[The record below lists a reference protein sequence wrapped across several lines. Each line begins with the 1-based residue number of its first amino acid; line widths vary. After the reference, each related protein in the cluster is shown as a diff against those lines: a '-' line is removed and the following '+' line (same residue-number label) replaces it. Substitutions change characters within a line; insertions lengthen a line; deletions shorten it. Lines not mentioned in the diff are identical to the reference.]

1 MFDKLKEAVGK
12 FVSSIGKK
20 ELNEKRLE
28 ESLQDLRILLVSN
41 DVSLRVAEAIC
52 DDVKKKLLGG
62 KVSLLENVRKIV
74 LKDLSEAIAEILEQG
89 GKMDIVKLAVEKKK
103 SATPLTIM
111 AVGINGTGKTITI
124 SKLAYMFKKKG
135 LSCVMAA
142 SDTFRA
148 GSIEQLEKH
157 GQAIGVRVI
166 KHTYGADAAAVAWDA
181 VEHARAQHINVVLID
196 TAGRMQTNKNLLD
209 EMEKIHR
216 VVKPDIVI
224 FIGDA
229 LAGNDAVEQAE
240 KFNEKVHIDG
250 SILTKV
256 DADVKGG
263 AAISITYVTKRPI
276 LFVGV
281 GQKYEDL
288 EPFEPDWFVQKIF
301 GTGQK

>member
-20 ELNEKRLE
+20 ELNEKRLD
-28 ESLQDLRILLVSN
+28 ESLQDLQVMLVGN
-41 DVSLRVAEAIC
+41 DVSLKVAEAIC
-52 DDVKKKLLGG
+52 EDVKKKLLGG

-74 LKDLSEAIAEILEQG
+74 LKALSDTITDILDQG
-89 GKMDIVKLAVEKKK
+89 GKVDIIKLADEKKK
-103 SATPLTIM
+103 KGMPLIIM

-124 SKLAYMFKKKG
+124 SKLAYLFKKKG
-135 LSCVMAA
+135 LSCVLAA

-157 GQAIGVRVI
+157 GEAIGARVI
-166 KHTYGADAAAVAWDA
+166 KHSYGADAASVAWDA
-181 VEHARAQHINVVLID
+181 VEHARAQHVNVVLID

-216 VVKPDIVI
+216 VVKPDLVI

-229 LAGNDAVEQAE
+229 LAGNDAVEQAD
-240 KFNEKVHIDG
+240 KFNQKVQIDG

-281 GQKYEDL
+281 GQSYGDL
-288 EPFEPDWFVQKIF
+288 EAFEPKWFVQKIF
-301 GTGQK
+301 GVGQK

>member
-20 ELNEKRLE
+20 ELNEKRLD
-28 ESLQDLRILLVSN
+28 ESLKDLQVLLVAN
-41 DVSLRVAEAIC
+41 DVSLKVADAIC
-52 DDVKKKLLGG
+52 EDVKGRLLGG
-62 KVSLLENVRKIV
+62 KVGLLENVKKVV
-74 LKDLSEAIAEILEQG
+74 LKSISDAVADILEED
-89 GKMDIVKLAVEKKK
+89 GKVDIVKLADDKKK
-103 SATPLTIM
+103 KGMPLVIM

-124 SKLAYMFKKKG
+124 SKLAYMFKKRG
-135 LSCVMAA
+135 LSSVLAA

-157 GQAIGVRVI
+157 GKALGVKVV

-181 VEHARAQHINVVLID
+181 VEHARAQHVNVVLID

-216 VVKPDIVI
+216 VVKPDLVV

-240 KFNEKVHIDG
+240 KFNQKIQIDG

-263 AAISITYVTKRPI
+263 AAISIAYITKRPI
-276 LFVGV
+276 LYIGV
-281 GQKYEDL
+281 GQSYEDL
-288 EPFEPDWFVQKIF
+288 EEFEPKWFIQKIF
-301 GTGQK
+301 GQQN

>member
-1 MFDKLKEAVGK
+1 MFDKLREAVGR
-12 FVSSIGKK
+12 FVSSVGKK
-20 ELNEKRLE
+20 ELNEKRLN
-28 ESLQDLRILLVSN
+28 ESLQELRILLVGN
-41 DVSLRVAEAIC
+41 DVSLRVADAIC
-52 DDVKKKLLGG
+52 EDVKKKLLGG
-62 KVSLLENVRKIV
+62 KVSLLENVRKVV
-74 LKDLSEAIAEILEQG
+74 LKALSDTITEILEQG
-89 GKMDIVKLAVEKKK
+89 GEVDIIRLAEEKKK
-103 SATPLTIM
+103 KGMPLTIM

-135 LSCVMAA
+135 LSCVLAA

-181 VEHARAQHINVVLID
+181 VEHARAQRVNVVLID

-216 VVKPDIVI
+216 VVKPDLVI

-240 KFNEKVHIDG
+240 KFNQKVHLDG

-281 GQKYEDL
+281 GQRYEDL
-288 EPFEPDWFVQKIF
+288 EAFEPNWFVQRIF
-301 GTGQK
+301 GEGRK

>member
-12 FVSSIGKK
+12 FVSSVGKK

-28 ESLQDLRILLVSN
+28 ESLQDLKILLVGN
-41 DVSLRVAEAIC
+41 DISMKVAEAIC
-52 DDVKKKLLGG
+52 EDVKMKLLGG
-62 KVSLLENVRKIV
+62 KVGLLENVRKVV
-74 LKDLSEAIAEILEQG
+74 LKALSDAISEILEQG
-89 GKMDIVKLAVEKKK
+89 GKLDIIKLANDKKK
-103 SATPLTIM
+103 NVTPLTIM

-135 LSCVMAA
+135 LSCVLAA

-216 VVKPDIVI
+216 VVKPDLVI

-263 AAISITYVTKRPI
+263 AAISITYVTKKPI

-281 GQKYEDL
+281 GQRYEDL
-288 EPFEPDWFVQKIF
+288 EPFEPEWFVQKIF
-301 GTGQK
+301 GVGKK

>member
-1 MFDKLKEAVGK
+1 MFDKLREAVGK
-12 FVSSIGKK
+12 FVSSLGKK
-20 ELNEKRLE
+20 ELNEKRLN
-28 ESLQDLRILLVSN
+28 ESLQELRILLVGN
-41 DVSLRVAEAIC
+41 DVSLRVADAIC
-52 DDVKKKLLGG
+52 EDVKKKLLGG
-62 KVSLLENVRKIV
+62 KVSLLENVRKVV
-74 LKDLSEAIAEILEQG
+74 LKALSDTITEILEQG
-89 GKMDIVKLAVEKKK
+89 GKVDIIRLAEEKKK
-103 SATPLTIM
+103 KGMPLTIM

-135 LSCVMAA
+135 LTCVLAA

-157 GQAIGVRVI
+157 GQAVGVRVI

-181 VEHARAQHINVVLID
+181 VEHARAQRVNVVLID

-216 VVKPDIVI
+216 VVKPDLVI

-240 KFNEKVHIDG
+240 KFNQKVHLDG

-281 GQKYEDL
+281 GQRYEDL
-288 EPFEPDWFVQKIF
+288 EIFEPNWFVKRIF
-301 GTGQK
+301 GEGRK

>member
-1 MFDKLKEAVGK
+1 MFDKLREAVGK

-20 ELNEKRLE
+20 ELNDKRLD
-28 ESLQDLRILLVSN
+28 ESLQDLRVLLVGN
-41 DVSLRVAEAIC
+41 DVSLKVADAIC
-52 DDVKKKLLGG
+52 EDVKQKLLGG
-62 KVSLLENVRKIV
+62 KVGLLENVKKVV
-74 LKDLSEAIAEILEQG
+74 LKSLSDAIAEILSQG
-89 GKMDIVKLAVEKKK
+89 GKVDIIKLAAEKKR
-103 SATPLTIM
+103 SGAPLTIM

-135 LSCVMAA
+135 ISCVLAA

-216 VVKPDIVI
+216 VVKPDLVI

-229 LAGNDAVEQAE
+229 LAGNDAVDQAE
-240 KFNEKVHIDG
+240 KFNQKIHVDG

-281 GQKYEDL
+281 GQRYEDL

-301 GTGQK
+301 GAGQK

>member
-12 FVSSIGKK
+12 FVSSVGKK

-28 ESLQDLRILLVSN
+28 ESLQDLKILLVGN
-41 DVSLRVAEAIC
+41 DISMKVAEAIC
-52 DDVKKKLLGG
+52 EDVKKKLLGG
-62 KVSLLENVRKIV
+62 KVGLLENVRKVV
-74 LKDLSEAIAEILEQG
+74 LKALSDAISEILEQG
-89 GKMDIVKLAVEKKK
+89 GKLDIIKLANDKKK
-103 SATPLTIM
+103 NVTPLTIM

-135 LSCVMAA
+135 LSCVLAA

-216 VVKPDIVI
+216 VVKPDLVI

-263 AAISITYVTKRPI
+263 AAISITYVTKKPI

-281 GQKYEDL
+281 GQRYEDL
-288 EPFEPDWFVQKIF
+288 EPFEPEWFVQKIF
-301 GTGQK
+301 GVGKK